1 MSHSHRGPSGVTYH
15 LDAEGSVDCDV
26 SFTIHTNTESED
38 DVMIDMKD
46 ILFLAALHVR
56 SVRAGE
62 LENASDLEV
71 LGLGDPK

>member
-1 MSHSHRGPSGVTYH
+1 MHSHRGPSGATYH

-38 DVMIDMKD
+38 DVMISMED

-56 SVRAGE
+56 SVRSVE
-62 LENASDLEV
+62 LENATDLQV
-71 LGLGDPK
+71 LGLEER